1 MFFNVKERKI
11 VFTKKVLVF
20 LVIGLFILIGTDLYA
35 EQPIRL
41 LVNGNEIFSD
51 PQPTIINDRVMVPLR
66 WISEALDA
74 EVIWDETSRTVAVTS
89 KPEPHFVR
97 INGQLTTW
105 PYWIKDG
112 LVYMEYRNAIQ
123 LVREGYKH
131 PEHQVV
137 YFPSDGS
144 LYVNTR
150 KIPLAMHKEGEY
162 NLVNI
167 SYLIDMGVVKFDWDS
182 QSANFVS
189 IVQ

>member
-1 MFFNVKERKI
+1 M
-11 VFTKKVLVF
+11 FTKKVLVF

-123 LVREGYKH
+123 LVREDISILNIRWYI
-131 PEHQVV
+131 
-137 YFPSDGS
+137 S
-144 LYVNTR
+144 LVMVPY
-150 KIPLAMHKEGEY
+150 M
-162 NLVNI
+162 
-167 SYLIDMGVVKFDWDS
+167 LIRVKFLWLCIKRGS
-182 QSANFVS
+182 TISLT
-189 IVQ
+189 